1 MWESEFKVWV
11 IYQPEK
17 SDYDVS
23 IGKEEL
29 LQILQWKEIS
39 SHLYY
44 RTNDEIVRRKL
55 FFVLTDTSNAQ
66 YEWAK
71 ITWNEDAIE
80 MGMAKELLENL
91 LNFKGNVYEHRY
103 NPHWDKI
110 QFWLEWKND
119 SWLTQFRGW
128 LSQDI
133 ELYDEYA
140 HDK

>member
-44 RTNDEIVRRKL
+44 RTNDKIVRRKL
-55 FFVLTDTSNAQ
+55 FFVLTDTSSAQ

-80 MGMAKELLENL
+80 MGIAKELLENL

>member
-80 MGMAKELLENL
+80 MGIAKELLENL

>member
-17 SDYDVS
+17 RDYDVS

-39 SHLYY
+39 SYLYY
-44 RTNDEIVRRKL
+44 KINDEIVRRKL
-55 FFVLTDTSNAQ
+55 FFVLTDTSSAQ

-71 ITWNEDAIE
+71 IIWDEDAIK
-80 MGMAKELLENL
+80 MGIAKELLENL

-103 NPHWDKI
+103 NPYWDKI
-110 QFWLEWKND
+110 QFSLEWKND
-119 SWLTQFRGW
+119 HWLMQFRGW

-133 ELYDEYA
+133 ELYVEYA

>member
-1 MWESEFKVWV
+1 MRESEFKVWV

-17 SDYDVS
+17 KDYDVS
-23 IGKEEL
+23 IWKEEL
-29 LQILQWKEIS
+29 LQILQWNEVS

-44 RTNDEIVRRKL
+44 KTNDEIVRRKL

-71 ITWNEDAIE
+71 ITWDENSIKI
-80 MGMAKELLENL
+80 GISKELLENL

-110 QFWLEWKND
+110 QFWLEWKNA

>member
-1 MWESEFKVWV
+1 MRESEFKVWV

-17 SDYDVS
+17 KDYDVS
-23 IGKEEL
+23 IWKEEL
-29 LQILQWKEIS
+29 LQILQWNEVS

-44 RTNDEIVRRKL
+44 KTNDEIVRRKL
-55 FFVLTDTSNAQ
+55 FFVLTDSSNAQ
-66 YEWAK
+66 YEWAI
-71 ITWNEDAIE
+71 ITWDEDSIKI
-80 MGMAKELLENL
+80 GISKELLENL

-110 QFWLEWKND
+110 QFWLEWKNA

>member
-1 MWESEFKVWV
+1 MTESEFKVWV

-17 SDYDVS
+17 KDYDVS
-23 IGKEEL
+23 IWKEEL
-29 LQILQWKEIS
+29 LQILQWNEVS

-44 RTNDEIVRRKL
+44 KTNDEIVRRKL

-71 ITWNEDAIE
+71 ITWDENSIKI
-80 MGMAKELLENL
+80 GISKELLENL

-110 QFWLEWKND
+110 QFWLEWKNA

>member
-55 FFVLTDTSNAQ
+55 CFVLTDTSSAQ

-80 MGMAKELLENL
+80 MGIAKELLENL

>member
-17 SDYDVS
+17 RDYDVS

-55 FFVLTDTSNAQ
+55 CFVLTDTSNAQ

-80 MGMAKELLENL
+80 MGIAKELLENL

>member
-1 MWESEFKVWV
+1 MRESEFKVWV

-17 SDYDVS
+17 KDYDVS
-23 IGKEEL
+23 IWKEEL
-29 LQILQWKEIS
+29 LQILQWNEVS

-44 RTNDEIVRRKL
+44 KTNDEIVRRKL

-71 ITWNEDAIE
+71 ITWDEDSIKI
-80 MGMAKELLENL
+80 GISKELLENL

-110 QFWLEWKND
+110 QFWLEWKNA
-119 SWLTQFRGW
+119 SWLTQFREW

>member
-1 MWESEFKVWV
+1 MRESEFKVWV

-17 SDYDVS
+17 KDYDVS
-23 IGKEEL
+23 IWKEEL
-29 LQILQWKEIS
+29 LQILQWNEVS

-44 RTNDEIVRRKL
+44 KTNDEIVRRKL

-71 ITWNEDAIE
+71 ITWDEDSIKI
-80 MGMAKELLENL
+80 GISKELLKNL

-110 QFWLEWKND
+110 QFWLEWKNA

>member
-17 SDYDVS
+17 RDYDVS

-55 FFVLTDTSNAQ
+55 CFVLTDTSSAQ

-80 MGMAKELLENL
+80 MGIAKELLENL

-110 QFWLEWKND
+110 QFWLEWKNA

>member
-17 SDYDVS
+17 RDYDVS

-91 LNFKGNVYEHRY
+91 LDFKGNVYEHRY

-119 SWLTQFRGW
+119 HWLTQFRGW